1 MKYALLIITFIVS
14 INCQAQIEKR
24 EFNFGFEKQSSDKE
38 LSDGWFQWGDFL
50 LSIESVGRTG
60 NKSGKIT
67 SNEKAKFGC
76 IAYSIPANYEGKIIE
91 LQAFMKIK
99 NVKNGYAGL
108 LLRID
113 GYGDILAFDN
123 MAKKKI
129 SGTTDWYRYSI
140 KLDYPEDAE
149 KIIIG
154 GILSGDGEAWF
165 DDFAIFIDGK
175 NILDLEIS
183 ETKTNKILNNDKIN
197 KAANI
202 QIDSALSQIQIKN
215 LKTLGLV
222 WGFLK
227 YYHLSIA
234 KGKYDWDIEL
244 LKVFPEVFQAKDE
257 QSRDIILLEWIK
269 SLGEITEFN
278 KSTIKFENALLG
290 PDLDWINNSEFSDN
304 LTEILLE
311 VKNAKMPKTHHYIA
325 LHRSVGN
332 PEFKNERKYS
342 TMHYPNTGYRLLA
355 LFRYWNIIQ
364 YYFPY
369 KDLIDEDWKDVLEEF
384 IPKVVNAKNDVEY
397 ALNILELIGRVHD
410 THANI
415 WGWSPLLN
423 HFGLRY
429 PNVKLSFIEEKAVV
443 VDFFDDSSLMATGL
457 KIGDIIVSVN
467 DKLVEE
473 IVNERLKFTPAS
485 NYTTKL
491 RDIANNLLRTTDT
504 LINVKFIRDN
514 NPEELTLKTYS
525 STEINISK
533 YQRNDT
539 CFRLINKDIAYID
552 NELLQNKYL
561 PELWKKIRKTK
572 GLILDL
578 RNYPSDFPLYGLSSY
593 LMPNNIPFVKF
604 SEGSIENPGL
614 FTYSGTS
621 SVGRNN
627 KKYYKGKIVIIINEI
642 TQSSSEYHA
651 MAYRVHPNAVVIGST
666 TAGADG
672 NVSEFYLPG
681 GLRTMISG
689 IGIYYPDGTGTQ
701 RVGIVP
707 DIEIKPTINGIKE
720 GRDELLEKAI
730 SLIEEK

>member
-227 YYHLSIA
+227 YYHPSIA

>member
-1 MKYALLIITFIVS
+1 MKYILLIITFIVS

-50 LSIESVGRTG
+50 LSIDSVGRTG

-227 YYHLSIA
+227 YYHPSIA

-257 QSRDIILLEWIK
+257 QSRDIILLEWVK
-269 SLGEITEFN
+269 SLGEIKEFS
-278 KSTIKFENALLG
+278 KSTIKFENALLE
-290 PDLDWINNSEFSDN
+290 PDLDWINNSEFSEN

-332 PEFKNERKYS
+332 PEFMNERKYS

-604 SEGSIENPGL
+604 SKGSIENPGL

-689 IGIYYPDGTGTQ
+689 IGIYYPDGAGTQ